1 MGFRYLANR
10 TRSKACSWTF
20 AIGRGLARIQFA
32 NGVDLRLESP
42 ADIELVS
49 PMKCIV
55 HRGQLIAK
63 VPPNAKGF
71 MVETPTSVITD
82 FGTEFGVSIDDTQS
96 SVVQV
101 FQGRVDAFHRSSEK
115 TETMLGG
122 SSIQFRE
129 KDYSPLNHAEQSVV
143 ANPREADDRVSQGER
158 WIQISTA
165 QGWGRDAFVQPMETP
180 LDRRSKVLLLVKRP
194 REDLPEWERRVYI
207 GLDLRELAGQRIGEV
222 ELNLT
227 FAPTGFGFASLTPD
241 ASFHVYGLMDE
252 RLDDWDEEEL
262 RWENAPGCK
271 NPREPLDDS
280 LVQYLGSFEIAQG
293 EQSVNKN
300 VKGERLKRFLEQD
313 TNGKATLIV
322 LRETEGLGGSDL
334 VHGIASRRHPT
345 LPPPTLRV
353 QLLKP

>member
-1 MGFRYLANR
+1 
-10 TRSKACSWTF
+10 
-20 AIGRGLARIQFA
+20 
-32 NGVDLRLESP
+32 
-42 ADIELVS
+42 
-49 PMKCIV
+49 MKCIV

-101 FQGRVDAFHRSSEK
+101 FQGRVDALHRSSKKPRHAGRKFHPVSRER
-115 TETMLGG
+115 LQ
-122 SSIQFRE
+122 SS
-129 KDYSPLNHAEQSVV
+129 QSCR
-143 ANPREADDRVSQGER
+143 AIGCCQPGDTDDRVSQGER

-180 LDRRSKVLLLVKRP
+180 LDRQSKVLLLVKRP

-207 GLDLRELAGQRIGEV
+207 GLDLRELIGQRIGEV

-227 FAPTGFGFASLTPD
+227 FAPTGFGFATLTPD
-241 ASFHVYGLMDE
+241 ASFHVYGLIDE
-252 RLDDWDEEEL
+252 RLDDWDEEEI
-262 RWENAPGCK
+262 RWKNAPGCK

-280 LVQYLGSFEIAQG
+280 LVQYIGSFEIAQG

-345 LPPPTLRV
+345 LLR
-353 QLLKP
+353 LPCEYNY